1 MGTPGGV
8 TGCQPH
14 PAVRTAPLHCHVCP
28 PSLHRFLP
36 GGVWEGWGQHDTVTV
51 TPRNCSPGMSH
62 SPLAPTLLP
71 PMRSVGMGISGSPPP
86 QNLGGQ
92 QWGWGLIND
101 GGAVNYRG
109 FFL

>member
-1 MGTPGGV
+1 
-8 TGCQPH
+8 
-14 PAVRTAPLHCHVCP
+14 
-28 PSLHRFLP
+28 
-36 GGVWEGWGQHDTVTV
+36 
-51 TPRNCSPGMSH
+51 MSH

-109 FFL
+109 FFYRGRELLVGCSDGGGRRAEGR